1 MNYKAYATSKTTPNR
16 RARKGERN
24 TTFRHNKALRAK
36 LNRERRAQREQT
48 NG

>member
-1 MNYKAYATSKTTPNR
+1 MNYKPQPTKKTTPNR

-24 TTFRHNKALRAK
+24 TVFQYNRSLRGR
-36 LNRERRAQREQT
+36 LNRERRAAKEQT